1 MCAANVLDTLATGN
15 QQDLQQM
22 QYRKLGT
29 TGIDVSVICLGSMTW
44 GEQNTRAEAF
54 EQMDYALSMGVNF
67 LDTAELYSIPPRA
80 ETYGRTEEIIGNW
93 LRKTGN
99 RDRIILASKI
109 AGPGPGWVDH
119 IRNGRTRFNR
129 AQLQAALEGS
139 LRRLQT
145 DCIDLY
151 QLHWP
156 ERDTNFFGR
165 LGFTPAEH
173 DAFTPVAETLE
184 ALFGFVQAG
193 KIRHIGLSN
202 ETPWGIMRFLQAAEQ
217 LDLPQ
222 VVSVQNPYSLLNR
235 SYEVGAAE
243 VSWREHCGLLAY
255 SPLGFG
261 VLSGKYLDGA
271 RPAGARLTLFPDY
284 TRYCSPAAERATAAY
299 AALARKHGLELSQMA
314 LAFVNSRQFL
324 TSTIIGATTMAQ
336 LRSNIESI
344 ELKLSDAVLE
354 GLQAIHDTHP
364 NPSP

>member
-1 MCAANVLDTLATGN
+1 
-15 QQDLQQM
+15 M

-29 TGIDVSVICLGSMTW
+29 TGIEVSSICLGSMTW
-44 GEQNTRAEAF
+44 GEQNTQAEAF
-54 EQMDYALSMGVNF
+54 EQLDYALSMGVNF
-67 LDTAELYSIPPRA
+67 IDTAELYSIPPKPQ
-80 ETYGRTEEIIGNW
+80 TYGRTEEIIGNW
-93 LRKTGN
+93 LRRTGN

-129 AQLQAALEGS
+129 KQLQTALEGS

-156 ERDTNFFGR
+156 ERDTNFFGQ
-165 LGFTPAEH
+165 LGFTPAAH
-173 DAFTPVAETLE
+173 DDFTPVAETLT
-184 ALFGFVQAG
+184 ALDDLVQAG

-217 LDLPQ
+217 HGLPR

-261 VLSGKYLDGA
+261 VLSGKYLNGA

-284 TRYCSPAAERATAAY
+284 TRYSSPAAERATAAY
-299 AALARKHGLELSQMA
+299 ADLARRHGLELSRMA
-314 LAFVNSRQFL
+314 LAYVNSRPFL
-324 TSTIIGATTMAQ
+324 TSTIIGATTMEQ
-336 LRSNIESI
+336 LRTNIESS
-344 ELKLSDAVLE
+344 ELDLPAEVLD
-354 GLQAIHDTHP
+354 GIQAIHTAHP

>member
-1 MCAANVLDTLATGN
+1 
-15 QQDLQQM
+15 M

-29 TGIDVSVICLGSMTW
+29 TGIEVSSICLGSMTW
-44 GEQNTRAEAF
+44 GEQNTQAEAF
-54 EQMDYALSMGVNF
+54 EQLDYALSMGVNF
-67 LDTAELYSIPPRA
+67 IDTAELYSIPPKPQ
-80 ETYGRTEEIIGNW
+80 TYGRTEEIIGNW
-93 LRKTGN
+93 LRRTGN

-129 AQLQAALEGS
+129 KQLQTALEGS

-156 ERDTNFFGR
+156 ERDTNFFGQ
-165 LGFTPAEH
+165 LGFTPAAH
-173 DAFTPVAETLE
+173 DDFTPVAETLA
-184 ALFGFVQAG
+184 ALDDLVQAG

-217 LDLPQ
+217 HGLPR

-261 VLSGKYLDGA
+261 VLSGKYLNGA

-284 TRYCSPAAERATAAY
+284 TRYSSPVAERATAAY
-299 AALARKHGLELSQMA
+299 ADLARRHGLELSRMA
-314 LAFVNSRQFL
+314 LAYVNSRPFL
-324 TSTIIGATTMAQ
+324 TSTIIGATTMEQ
-336 LRSNIESI
+336 LRTNIESS
-344 ELKLSDAVLE
+344 ELDLPAEVLD
-354 GLQAIHDTHP
+354 GIQAIHTAHP

>member
-1 MCAANVLDTLATGN
+1 
-15 QQDLQQM
+15 M

-29 TGIDVSVICLGSMTW
+29 TGIEVSSICLGSMTW
-44 GEQNTRAEAF
+44 GEQNTQAEAF
-54 EQMDYALSMGVNF
+54 EQLDYALSMGVNF
-67 LDTAELYSIPPRA
+67 IDTAELYSIPPKPQ
-80 ETYGRTEEIIGNW
+80 TYGRTEEIIGNW
-93 LRKTGN
+93 LRRTGN

-129 AQLQAALEGS
+129 KQLQTALEGS

-156 ERDTNFFGR
+156 ERDTNFFGQ
-165 LGFTPAEH
+165 LGFTPAAH
-173 DAFTPVAETLE
+173 DDFTPVAETLE
-184 ALFGFVQAG
+184 ALDDLVQAG

-217 LDLPQ
+217 HGLPR

-261 VLSGKYLDGA
+261 VLSGKYLNGA

-284 TRYCSPAAERATAAY
+284 TRYSSPAAERATAAY
-299 AALARKHGLELSQMA
+299 ADLARRHGLELSRMA
-314 LAFVNSRQFL
+314 LAYVNSRPFL
-324 TSTIIGATTMAQ
+324 TSTIIGATTMEQ
-336 LRSNIESI
+336 LRTNIESS
-344 ELKLSDAVLE
+344 ELDLPAEVLD
-354 GLQAIHDTHP
+354 GIQAIHTAHP